1 MAASDLQSLR
11 SNIYFDR
18 YNNCI
23 IVVAQR
29 EMCRVF
35 LWFYHQHHQE
45 DPRLYVGDCLRRTR
59 GGMNGL
65 STRERASLG
74 RRDNPVKM
82 DITLLYKLLQRTCN
96 LAEDPPTSSVWNSPT
111 TPAEEQSLEHTLY
124 KIKELRNEL
133 VHEPMKLAH
142 MTEDDLKARVCE
154 LCDLCCHIIQEAGP
168 RTGRTPQEINTAID
182 NIKNGLQYI
191 QTSRPASGMTPQ
203 KFAMFAKQEYK
214 ELRGTT
220 LDTSSSCVI
229 PIIKRS
235 ISMTAM
241 TPEEEVSLSQ
251 LLKWRC
257 VDGTVPEIIVV
268 QGDIG
273 AGKTFLSQQVMDSWL
288 KNDNRIDD
296 LAGCDLVVLIQCH
309 DVFTRDLVRLLQD
322 NLLPQT
328 IQCCEATEVMG
339 ILNSLRILWIIDGF
353 EDASADAKGLLTRLF
368 SLAGPEQ
375 TFIVTSRPEY
385 TLALTNIIPKG
396 KNICEVTL
404 SGLSSGGRNALLKEL
419 IQKKI
424 SNASECTNEY
434 EQFKIYLKQQSSEV
448 QMELS
453 NPLKLILAVKIWKD
467 KSEIEL
473 GTTLSDLYSAIQDVH
488 VKNIMEKLRLKC
500 NLLEEELLERV
511 QDWLKILYKVAF
523 DMTTKSRF
531 IIIEKDDEKL
541 LKGEGR
547 CLLPSYADCLSTFLS
562 LTEGGSQYK
571 FVHNTQQY
579 YFAAQHICALLSH
592 ETFDESKFA
601 ELFNVDLAQTGQIDR
616 FYEVLLHTV
625 SSLITQGK
633 LNNDTTKVLI
643 KILSH
648 CQNCSWLDVVHYA
661 SCTDTVV
668 KEVSNY
674 MPDLWGVND
683 ASVKATLKL
692 LQYKTPST
700 ILIVIR
706 EDPDKLIDLKPLLKR
721 ISEIPVFI
729 DVCFSYYFNYIIS
742 DKTCDDYIRI
752 LCDSSAKCV
761 IFHFTGKLSTVG
773 CSLISQMPHIRVLK
787 LIVPTKIILE
797 IILSLSSWAEDLEEL
812 VMMITMTN
820 FNSLIGVSARGDI
833 VLDVYLSN
841 AVDTNLEPVVN
852 FLRRISNRYRNIG
865 LHGASAEN
873 ALHFVQGLKAKG
885 VKAECLQRI
894 VNIDTSEIKGRF
906 ILPYGPIPSTVSE
919 MQFLYMWRKPEVNL
933 IISGNVLS
941 VTMTV
946 PMDI

>member
-1 MAASDLQSLR
+1 MVNSNLQSLR
-11 SNIYFDR
+11 SNINFDR

-35 LWFYHQHHQE
+35 LWLYHHHHQE
-45 DPRLYVGDCLRRTR
+45 DPRLYVGDCLLNTR
-59 GGMNGL
+59 GGMKGL
-65 STRERASLG
+65 FPRERAALG

-124 KIKELRNEL
+124 KIKELRNDL
-133 VHEPMKLAH
+133 DHESMKFAH

-404 SGLSSGGRNALLKEL
+404 SGLSSDGRNALLKEL
-419 IQKKI
+419 IQKKN

-453 NPLKLILAVKIWKD
+453 NPLKLILAVKFWID
-467 KSEIEL
+467 KSKIEL

-488 VKNIMEKLRLKC
+488 VKNVMEKLKLKSS
-500 NLLEEELLERV
+500 LLEEELLERV

-547 CLLPSYADCLSTFLS
+547 CLLPSYTDCLSTFLS

-633 LNNDTTKVLI
+633 LNNDRTKVLI

-674 MPDLWGVND
+674 MPDLWGVTD

-700 ILIVIR
+700 ILIVIH
-706 EDPDKLIDLKPLLKR
+706 EDPDKLVDLKPLLKQ
-721 ISEIPVFI
+721 IAEHFI
-729 DVCFSYYFNYIIS
+729 WVILRFQYYFSNIAT
-742 DKTCDDYIRI
+742 DKTCDDYLRI
-752 LCDSSAKCV
+752 LCDSTKCV
-761 IFHFTGKLSTVG
+761 VHSVVGKLSPDG
-773 CSLISQMPHIRVLK
+773 CVLLFQMPHLRSLN
-787 LIVPTKIILE
+787 LIVPTKIALE
-797 IILSLSSWAEDLEEL
+797 ILLALSSSAGELEDLAL
-812 VMMITMTN
+812 YITMTDI
-820 FNSLIGVSARGDI
+820 NSPLDISARGNI
-833 VLDVYLSN
+833 NLDVHLITGD
-841 AVDTNLEPVVN
+841 VHLEPFVN
-852 FLRRISNRYRNIG
+852 LLRRISSRYRNIA
-865 LHGASAEN
+865 LYGASAEN
-873 ALHFVQGLKAKG
+873 VLQFVQGLKAKG
-885 VKAECLQRI
+885 IKAECLLRN
-894 VNIDTSEIKGRF
+894 VNINTSEIKGQF
-906 ILPYGPIPSTVSE
+906 LLAYGPIPITVSE
-919 MQFLYMWRKPEVNL
+919 MQFIEMLCKPELKIVYR
-933 IISGNVLS
+933 GDVLE
-941 VTMTV
+941 MMLAI
-946 PMDI
+946 PKDIQN